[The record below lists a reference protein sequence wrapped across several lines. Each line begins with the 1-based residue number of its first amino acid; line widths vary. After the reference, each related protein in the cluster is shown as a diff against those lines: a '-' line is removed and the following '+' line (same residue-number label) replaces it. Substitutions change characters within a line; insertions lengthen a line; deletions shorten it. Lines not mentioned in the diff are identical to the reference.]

1 MVTVLFIFSALLVAL
16 AKGVEDITADE
27 PNWNRSVFSRWS
39 ITGFWGPKDFTWRR
53 KYSSNRLWNL
63 FSTTLF
69 VALSDVWHLANL
81 LRRVGYYLA
90 IATIIFLDQPWLW
103 LGAHL
108 VINTLVFHLAY
119 HYILRKRSHW
129 R

>member
-1 MVTVLFIFSALLVAL
+1 MLFIFSALLVAL
-16 AKGVEDITADE
+16 AKGIEDITSDE

-39 ITGFWGPKDFTWRR
+39 ITGFWGCKDFTWRR

-90 IATIIFLDQPWLW
+90 IATVIFLDQPWLW
-103 LGAHL
+103 LVVHL
-108 VINTLVFHLAY
+108 TINTLVFHLAY
-119 HYILRKRSHW
+119 HYILRKRKHW
-129 R
+129 Q